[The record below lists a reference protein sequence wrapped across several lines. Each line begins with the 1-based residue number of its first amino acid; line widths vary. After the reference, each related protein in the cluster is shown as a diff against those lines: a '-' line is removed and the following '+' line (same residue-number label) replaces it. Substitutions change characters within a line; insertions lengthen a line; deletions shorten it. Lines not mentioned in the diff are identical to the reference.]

1 MVPTCRPGFSSASVG
16 LSFDHEFVGSGF
28 ETVDGGLGQEG
39 VSHLAEPFDGFSVG
53 GDHGGCGP
61 VALDDELVDI
71 CGVEVVEGLEGEV
84 VKQQKVDAD
93 ELSHLGV
100 VAVVQ
105 A

>member
-1 MVPTCRPGFSSASVG
+1 MASVG
-16 LSFDHEFVGSGF
+16 LSFDDEFVGGGLES
-28 ETVDGGLGQEG
+28 VDGGLGEEG
-39 VSHLAEPFDGFSVG
+39 VSHLAEPFDGLPVG
-53 GDHGGCGP
+53 GDHGGGRS

-84 VKQQKVDAD
+84 IEQEQVDAD
-93 ELSHLGV
+93 ELAHLGV